1 MVATDILCG
10 ADGWHVGEDG
20 FYARI
25 IFNLYNVSRY
35 VYDIPRYTPRPTL
48 FWYGFNT

>member
-1 MVATDILCG
+1 
-10 ADGWHVGEDG
+10 
-20 FYARI
+20 
-25 IFNLYNVSRY
+25 LYNVSRY